1 MIVSRLRRWATLIKR
16 DVLVLWFAF
25 RDPRTPW
32 WNKLGMLGLVA
43 YGVSPIDLIPDVI
56 PFVGLLDD
64 AVIIPTGIMILLRL
78 LPQEVRISSSERAQS
93 QRSRGKK
100 MAGWLVVVGLIWL
113 ALIIYLVRHSLS

>member
-16 DVLVLWFAF
+16 DVLVLAFAF

-32 WNKLGMLGLVA
+32 WNKLAILGLVA

-64 AVIIPTGIMILLRL
+64 AVIIPTGVMVLLRL
-78 LPQEVRISSSERAQS
+78 LPREVRISSSERAQA

>member
-16 DVLVLWFAF
+16 DVFVLWFAF
-25 RDPRTPW
+25 RDTRTPW

-43 YGVSPIDLIPDVI
+43 YGISPIDIIPDVI

-64 AVIIPTGIMILLRL
+64 AVIIPTGVMVLLRL
-78 LPQEVRISSSERAQS
+78 LPREVRISSSERAQS

-100 MAGWLVVVGLIWL
+100 IAVWLVAIGLIWL
-113 ALIIYLVRHSLS
+113 ALIIYLVRQSLS

>member
-1 MIVSRLRRWATLIKR
+1 MIVSRLRRWATLVKR
-16 DVLVLWFAF
+16 DVLVLGFAF

-43 YGVSPIDLIPDVI
+43 YGISPIDLIPDVI

-64 AVIIPTGIMILLRL
+64 AVIIPTGVMLLLRL
-78 LPQEVRISSSERAQS
+78 LPKEVRQSSLDRADA

-100 MAGWLVVVGLIWL
+100 IAGWLVVIGLIWL
-113 ALIIYLVRHSLS
+113 ALIVWLIRQSLS

>member
-16 DVLVLWFAF
+16 DVFVLWFAF

-56 PFVGLLDD
+56 AFVGLLDD

>member
-16 DVLVLWFAF
+16 DVFVLWFAF

-64 AVIIPTGIMILLRL
+64 AVIIPTGVMILLRL

-100 MAGWLVVVGLIWL
+100 IAGWLVVVGLIWL

>member
-1 MIVSRLRRWATLIKR
+1 MSVLRLRRWATLIKR

-43 YGVSPIDLIPDVI
+43 YGVSPIDFIPDVI

-64 AVIIPTGIMILLRL
+64 AVIIPTGVMLLLRL
-78 LPQEVRISSSERAQS
+78 LPREVRISSSERAA
-93 QRSRGKK
+93 SRRYSGKK
-100 MAGWLVVVGLIWL
+100 IACWLVVVGLIWL
-113 ALIIYLVRHSLS
+113 ALIIYLVRH

>member
-16 DVLVLWFAF
+16 DVVVLAFAF

-43 YGVSPIDLIPDVI
+43 YGVSPLDLIPDVI

-64 AVIIPTGIMILLRL
+64 AVIIPTGVMVLLRL
-78 LPQEVRISSSERAQS
+78 LPREVRISSSERAQA

-100 MAGWLVVVGLIWL
+100 IAGWVGVAGLIWL
-113 ALIIYLVRHSLS
+113 ALILYLIRHSLS

>member
-16 DVLVLWFAF
+16 DVFVLGFAF

-43 YGVSPIDLIPDVI
+43 YGISPIDLIPDVI

-64 AVIIPTGIMILLRL
+64 AVIIPTGVMLLLRL
-78 LPQEVRISSSERAQS
+78 LPKEVRISSLARAET

-100 MAGWLVVVGLIWL
+100 IAGWLVAMGLIWL
-113 ALIIYLVRHSLS
+113 ALIVYLVRQSLS

>member
-1 MIVSRLRRWATLIKR
+1 MIVSRLRRWATLIKK
-16 DVLVLWFAF
+16 DVFVLWFAF

-56 PFVGLLDD
+56 SFVGLLDD
-64 AVIIPTGIMILLRL
+64 AVIIPTGVMILLRL
-78 LPQEVRISSSERAQS
+78 LPREVRITSSERAQS
-93 QRSRGKK
+93 QRSCGKK
-100 MAGWLVVVGLIWL
+100 MAGWLVVIGLIWL

>member
-16 DVLVLWFAF
+16 DVFVLGVAF

-43 YGVSPIDLIPDVI
+43 YGISPIDLIPDVI

-64 AVIIPTGIMILLRL
+64 AVIIPTGVMLLLRL
-78 LPQEVRISSSERAQS
+78 LPKEVRISSLARAET

-100 MAGWLVVVGLIWL
+100 IAGWLVAMGLIWL
-113 ALIIYLVRHSLS
+113 ALIVYLVRQSLS

>member
-16 DVLVLWFAF
+16 DVFVLWFAF

-64 AVIIPTGIMILLRL
+64 AVIIPAGVMVLLRL
-78 LPQEVRISSSERAQS
+78 LPREVRISSSERAQA
-93 QRSRGKK
+93 QRARGKK
-100 MAGWLVVVGLIWL
+100 MAGWLVMVGLIWL
-113 ALIIYLVRHSLS
+113 ALIIYLVRQSLN

>member
-1 MIVSRLRRWATLIKR
+1 MIVSRLRRWATLIKK
-16 DVLVLWFAF
+16 DMFVLWFAF

-64 AVIIPTGIMILLRL
+64 AVIIPTGVMILLRL
-78 LPQEVRISSSERAQS
+78 LPREVRITSSERARS

-100 MAGWLVVVGLIWL
+100 MAGWLVVIGLIWL

>member
-1 MIVSRLRRWATLIKR
+1 MIFSRLRRWATLIKR
-16 DVLVLWFAF
+16 DVFVLWFAF

-32 WNKLGMLGLVA
+32 WNKLAMMGLVA

-64 AVIIPTGIMILLRL
+64 AVIIPTGVMVLLRL
-78 LPQEVRISSSERAQS
+78 LPREVRISSSERAQA
-93 QRSRGKK
+93 QHSRGKK
-100 MAGWLVVVGLIWL
+100 MAGWLGVVGLIWL